1 MAEKNLVNETL
12 LQIQNL
18 EEVINENAKE
28 ILASTMKEEISE
40 LVKESMKYE
49 ADEEV
54 EMKEAEE
61 DELETEVE
69 FEDEDESEEED
80 SEEEGSEEEEEDSEE
95 EEEDEMGNMSMMS
108 FDDEEDSD
116 EDLMGMTDE
125 PAADLTGEEDFEKVF
140 NVFKNMKNSD
150 TVTVVPDGDY
160 TKISDDEADVEYL
173 LQMEGDED
181 ELEESE
187 EFNEGW
193 EMEEDMISISA
204 DSEFSEDASYQPDE
218 DEKNEVVYELEL
230 DEPKEEFNEEDYEF
244 ELEESD
250 NDEDN
255 ESYNPIKEA
264 KNPKS
269 VKPKVGNKAKTGSPK
284 FSYKK
289 QAGGFKENMKQG
301 KTVGLGKGPKFEFKE
316 GEMMDMPS
324 KMPKLSKKE
333 AKEAA
338 RTYGTGWRKGA
349 LRKGA
354 RAGQES
360 ARKAT
365 NESVMTELEML
376 RAKNEEYRKALNL
389 FRDKLNEVAIFN
401 SNLAYATRLF
411 TEHSTSKQEKV
422 NILRR
427 FDSAETLKESKALYK
442 QIKDE
447 LSEGTKVTPIK
458 ESIERVIDREPQSG
472 SAVNLI
478 ESKTY
483 ENPQFLRMKDI
494 MSKIVK

>member
-40 LVKESMKYE
+40 LVKESMKNE
-49 ADEEV
+49 TDPEV

-69 FEDEDESEEED
+69 FEDEDESEEDE
-80 SEEEGSEEEEEDSEE
+80 S
-95 EEEDEMGNMSMMS
+95 EEDEEYDEYEMPGMGMGMGDEMSGMMGM
-108 FDDEEDSD
+108 DDE
-116 EDLMGMTDE
+116 
-125 PAADLTGEEDFEKVF
+125 PVADLTGEDDFEEVF
-140 NVFKNMKNSD
+140 KVFKNMKNSD

-160 TKISDDEADVEYL
+160 TKISDDETEAEYL
-173 LQMEGDED
+173 LQMEGEEEEDDET
-181 ELEESE
+181 EE
-187 EFNEGW
+187 GYQA
-193 EMEEDMISISA
+193 MEEMY
-204 DSEFSEDASYQPDE
+204 EDASYQPEEETEEVMYEIEIDTLSDE
-218 DEKNEVVYELEL
+218 LGEGE
-230 DEPKEEFNEEDYEF
+230 YEF

-250 NDEDN
+250 EDAEDN
-255 ESYNPIKEA
+255 ESYRPMMEA
-264 KNPKS
+264 KKAKKMETKEGM
-269 VKPKVGNKAKTGSPK
+269 KPKVGKGAKLGSAKK

-289 QAGGFKENMKQG
+289 SAGGFKENMKKANPTKGTG
-301 KTVGLGKGPKFEFKE
+301 KPKFEFKE
-316 GEMMDMPS
+316 GEEMEM
-324 KMPKLSKKE
+324 MPKKGE

-365 NESVMTELEML
+365 NESVNGELEML
-376 RAKNEEYRKALNL
+376 RTKNEEYRKALNL

-411 TEHSTSKQEKV
+411 TEHSTSKQEKI

-427 FDSAETLKESKALYK
+427 FDTAETLKESKALYK
-442 QIKDE
+442 TIKDE
-447 LSEGTKVTPIK
+447 LSQGSKTAPIT

-472 SAVNLI
+472 SAINLI
-478 ESKTY
+478 ESRTY

-494 MSKIVK
+494 MSKIAK

>member
-40 LVKESMKYE
+40 LVKESMKDGT
-49 ADEEV
+49 DEEI

-61 DELETEVE
+61 D
-69 FEDEDESEEED
+69 FEDLEDSEDESEEEE
-80 SEEEGSEEEEEDSEE
+80 SEEELEDEGF
-95 EEEDEMGNMSMMS
+95 EEDEMDDMMDIEMDM
-108 FDDEEDSD
+108 DDEESMDM
-116 EDLMGMTDE
+116 EMGMDDE
-125 PAADLTGEEDFEKVF
+125 SINDLTGETDLNKVF

-160 TKISDDEADVEYL
+160 TKISDNDEDVEYL
-173 LQMEGDED
+173 IQMESEEEEVKGKPGVNME
-181 ELEESE
+181 EESE
-187 EFNEGW
+187 
-193 EMEEDMISISA
+193 MY
-204 DSEFSEDASYQPDE
+204 EDADYESDE
-218 DEKNEVVYELEL
+218 PMEGESEMDEVIYELEMDL
-230 DEPKEEFNEEDYEF
+230 PEADEEDF
-244 ELEESD
+244 ELEETY
-250 NDEDN
+250 EDN
-255 ESYNPIKEA
+255 ESYHPMTESKKAKKMETKEGMKA
-264 KNPKS
+264 
-269 VKPKVGNKAKTGSPK
+269 KVGKGAKLGSPK
-284 FSYKK
+284 FTYKK
-289 QAGGFKENMKQG
+289 QSGGFSEKKKQG

-324 KMPKLSKKE
+324 PKGTTKLSKAE

-338 RTYGTGWRKGA
+338 RTYGFGSKSGRG
-349 LRKGA
+349 LRKAVTPNRNFEYGKNVA
-354 RAGQES
+354 
-360 ARKAT
+360 
-365 NESVMTELEML
+365 ESVEAMEELQML

-411 TEHSTSKQEKV
+411 TEHSTSKQEKI

-442 QIKDE
+442 TIKDE
-447 LSEGTKVTPIK
+447 LSQGTKSTPIT
-458 ESIERVIDREPQSG
+458 ESIERVIEREPQSG